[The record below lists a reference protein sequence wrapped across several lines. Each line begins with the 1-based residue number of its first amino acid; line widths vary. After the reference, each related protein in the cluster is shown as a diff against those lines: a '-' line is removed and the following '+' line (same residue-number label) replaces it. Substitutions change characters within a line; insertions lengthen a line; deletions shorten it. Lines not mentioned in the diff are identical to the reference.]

1 MLPLP
6 HVWETLQNK
15 NLGAKKLEC
24 AFRPLPHK
32 EKFLGKSQQLRHFHR
47 ARGSQWHS
55 SRENENLGGKLR
67 ALHLFRNRPLIGSS
81 GRKIEIT
88 QHVVNCFLFFL
99 TRT

>member
-47 ARGSQWHS
+47 ARAAHNGIVA
-55 SRENENLGGKLR
+55 GKM
-67 ALHLFRNRPLIGSS
+67 
-81 GRKIEIT
+81 KTWE
-88 QHVVNCFLFFL
+88 VN
-99 TRT
+99 